1 MRQDR
6 SQVMMGDDT
15 GQKKKDRFLWRDPSI
30 RTWSQCFSGVG
41 EMQLSYLIQRLF
53 SMAGD
58 KGGDGGVHLFSCA
71 FGEMKV
77 VSFAHAVE
85 AAQEG
90 IAGDDA
96 GSGDGGVGVLRLCF
110 KMDAGDHLV
119 LSLQI
124 AIIAFFLYELVDD
137 DVVRQ
142 SGVHW
147 RP

>member
-15 GQKKKDRFLWRDPSI
+15 GQKKKDRSLWRDPSI

-41 EMQLSYLIQRLF
+41 EMQLSYLVQRLF

-58 KGGDGGVHLFSCA
+58 KRGDGGVHLFSCA
-71 FGEMKV
+71 FGEMEV

-85 AAQEG
+85 AAQKG
-90 IAGDDA
+90 I
-96 GSGDGGVGVLRLCF
+96 GVLRLCF
-110 KMDAGDHLV
+110 KMDAGDHFV

-124 AIIAFFLYELVDD
+124 AVIAFFCTNWSMMML
-137 DVVRQ
+137 
-142 SGVHW
+142 SGSPCALRHRW
-147 RP
+147 TYA